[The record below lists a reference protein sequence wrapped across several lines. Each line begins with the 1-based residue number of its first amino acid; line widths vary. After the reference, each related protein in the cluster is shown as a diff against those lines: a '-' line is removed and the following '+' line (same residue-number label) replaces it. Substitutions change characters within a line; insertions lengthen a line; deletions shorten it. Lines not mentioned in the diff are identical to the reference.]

1 MIKVGFIGFG
11 NFAKVR
17 LKYIK
22 KQQNIKIIG
31 AFDPYQ
37 TDFGGLQKFSSPDL
51 LLQKCDAVFISV
63 PPSLAP
69 QYTEQALFN
78 NKHVFC
84 EKPAAINLHQLKNIP
99 TLISNGLIL
108 AYGYNHRQHE
118 SVREIQKIIQ
128 SGELGSILWMRG
140 RYGKEVDDNYRDNW
154 RCDLKLNGG
163 GILIDQGIHMV
174 DLMSY
179 LTGGFN
185 GAQAV
190 LSTNTLNIT
199 GVEDNGFITLYS
211 SDTKVSASIHTT
223 ITQWRYLFSLE
234 IFLEFGSLVLNG
246 LRTNSGR
253 YGDEI
258 LTIKPNFKAPVS
270 QKERQISYAENLSW
284 EEEVGAFFAA
294 IKNDTPYE
302 YAKIEDA
309 MQTTRI
315 IDLIYK
321 NAVWI

>member
-1 MIKVGFIGFG
+1 MIKVAFIGFG
-11 NFAKVR
+11 KFAQVR

-22 KQQNIKIIG
+22 EQKSVKVVG

-37 TDFGGLQKFSSPDL
+37 VEFHGLKSFANVEQL
-51 LLQKCDAVFISV
+51 LAECDAVFISV

-69 QYTEQALFN
+69 HYTEQALAK

-84 EKPAAINLHQLKNIP
+84 EKPAAINVNALKNIP
-99 TLISNGLIL
+99 LVKSVGTVL
-108 AYGYNHRQHE
+108 AYGFNHRQHE
-118 SVREIQKIIQ
+118 SVREIRKIIQ

-140 RYGKEVDDNYRDNW
+140 RYGKEVDETYQENW
-154 RCDLKLNGG
+154 RCDAKLNGG

-190 LSTNTLNIT
+190 LSSNTLNIT
-199 GVEDNGFITLYS
+199 GIEDNGFITLYS
-211 SDTKVSASIHTT
+211 TDTKVSASVHTT

-258 LTIKPNFKAPVS
+258 LTIKPNFKAPDS
-270 QKERQISYAENLSW
+270 LTEQQISYSDNLSW
-284 EEEVGAFFAA
+284 GEEVGAFFAA
-294 IKNDTPYE
+294 IKNDSPYE
-302 YAKIEDA
+302 YAKLEDA